1 MKKDLIEEGRI
12 SSHSQGIGTVTQ
24 EMVHARAREL
34 ALINGRSPDHLSP
47 LDLSQAK
54 RELMGQLHQESR
66 EETLPTSERWDPVPG
81 SSGKPAPE
89 VSPHDEQ
96 TDAEKLVDEGVEEA
110 EHDRMVEATRE
121 SLRKDR

>member
-1 MKKDLIEEGRI
+1 MKKDPIEDGRI
-12 SSHSQGIGTVTQ
+12 SSHSRGLGTVTQ
-24 EMVHARAREL
+24 EMVRARAREL

-54 RELMGQLHQESR
+54 RELMGQFHIEPR
-66 EETLPTSERWDPVPG
+66 EETLPTSERWDPNPG
-81 SSGKPAPE
+81 TPGKSAPE
-89 VSPHDEQ
+89 MHAHDEQ

-121 SLRKDR
+121 SLRKGE